1 MLGRKLLSAATIGIC
16 GCTVAGILYAIL
28 GDHPK
33 LEVEMGI
40 NKDVP
45 DIDPEDET
53 PGLEDIHDIRERL
66 SDISDGV
73 QEIASS
79 MAYITKLTAE
89 EHKKGNA
96 YNYESP
102 LASTGDKK
110 ETSAVSNDEE

>member
-45 DIDPEDET
+45 DID
-53 PGLEDIHDIRERL
+53 RE
-66 SDISDGV
+66 
-73 QEIASS
+73 
-79 MAYITKLTAE
+79 
-89 EHKKGNA
+89 
-96 YNYESP
+96 
-102 LASTGDKK
+102 
-110 ETSAVSNDEE
+110 